1 MDRNT
6 METVSAAYTVYSLLC
21 PNDKVIVSIDS
32 FVEIFKSNFAFLDTE
47 KNGVVRSSG
56 NDGPT
61 ERRFSEE
68 DAEKTLEKGM
78 KTAEEVLDNK
88 EKQEAFLAKVKNKMK
103 TIPMV
108 GNVLSN
114 VPIMFKLVNSFF
126 KEEYTD
132 IPRKQLLI
140 TISALTYLIAPID
153 LIPDFIPVV
162 GFLDDMAMVSAC
174 IKLTKPELDKYLA
187 WRENKMVKPE
197 ENNQTSPDEGEHHE

>member
-1 MDRNT
+1 MDRST

-21 PNDKVIVSIDS
+21 PNDKVVVSIDS

-47 KNGVVRSSG
+47 KNGVIRSNG
-56 NDGPT
+56 DNGPT

-68 DAEKTLEKGM
+68 EVEKTLEKGM
-78 KTAEEVLDNK
+78 KTAEEMLDDK
-88 EKQEAFLAKVKNKMK
+88 EKQEAFLAKVKNRMK

-114 VPIMFKLVNSFF
+114 VPIMFKLVNSYF

-140 TISALTYLIAPID
+140 TVSALTYLIAPID

-162 GFLDDMAMVSAC
+162 GFLDDMAVVSAC

-187 WRENKMVKPE
+187 WRENAQVKPE
-197 ENNQTSPDEGEHHE
+197 ENNQTSPDEGEHNE